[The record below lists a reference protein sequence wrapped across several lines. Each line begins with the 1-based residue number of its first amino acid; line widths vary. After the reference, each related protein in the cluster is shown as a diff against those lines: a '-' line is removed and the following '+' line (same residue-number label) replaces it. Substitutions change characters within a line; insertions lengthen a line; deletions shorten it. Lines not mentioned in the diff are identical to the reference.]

1 MSDDT
6 KDDGGTSKPTA
17 SSGDYAVGYGK
28 PPRQHQFAVG
38 DGRKR
43 GRRPKGGKNA
53 KTLLRQEHARSVH
66 LRNKDGSVRKVS
78 ALAALIQKDVADAY
92 DKERVRARQI
102 AMAMQLDAEDE
113 ARASIQRNTDL
124 GSDDAA
130 ILARYLPAALAEPA
144 DTEAPASPADKQQE
158 DKP

>member
-6 KDDGGTSKPTA
+6 NDDNEKPKPAA
-17 SSGDYAVGYGK
+17 SSGNYSVGYGK

-113 ARASIQRNTDL
+113 AKASNQRNTDI

-130 ILARYLPAALAEPA
+130 ILARYLPAALAEPSDA
-144 DTEAPASPADKQQE
+144 EAPPRSAEESESDEP
-158 DKP
+158 

>member
-6 KDDGGTSKPTA
+6 NDNSKKPGPA
-17 SSGDYAVGYGK
+17 ESSGDYAVGYGK
-28 PPRQHQFAVG
+28 PPRQHQFAAG

-53 KTLLRQEHARSVH
+53 KTLLRQEHARIVTR
-66 LRNKDGSVRKVS
+66 RNPDGSVRKISV
-78 ALAALIQKDVADAY
+78 LAALISKDVVDAY

-113 ARASIQRNTDL
+113 ARASTQRNTDI

-130 ILARYLPAALAEPA
+130 ILARYLPAALAEPSDA
-144 DTEAPASPADKQQE
+144 EAPPSSAEESESDEP
-158 DKP
+158 